1 MTEEVMKLLAGPGWA
16 AILLGFMVW
25 QNSKRDSKLLHLLND
40 KLERLVEAM
49 QAQTI
54 RLEKLEKQIDKK
66 GNRNED

>member
-25 QNSKRDSKLLHLLND
+25 QNSKRDNKLLHMLND

-49 QAQTI
+49 QAHTI
-54 RLEKLEKQIDKK
+54 RLEKIEKQLDAKEK
-66 GNRNED
+66 RHEN